1 MADNS
6 LPLVTVIVPVYNQ
19 EKYIGQCIESIL
31 AQSLQEIEIICVDD
45 GSTDKSKEILEKY
58 AEQECVTERLKA
70 EDPMAWVGAMENI
83 RSRVEEVI
91 LQELIYQ

>member
-1 MADNS
+1 M
-6 LPLVTVIVPVYNQ
+6 I
-19 EKYIGQCIESIL
+19 
-31 AQSLQEIEIICVDD
+31 
-45 GSTDKSKEILEKY
+45 EKY